1 MGTIQNSL
9 NTMLGTVAAGAAAA
23 KHIKN
28 QSEANEIAE
37 KNAAINAAENIED
50 TVKEYG
56 EADMEAGLKGQE
68 IATAQA
74 DLKKERADAELEKK
88 INHGEELTPDE
99 RLKLFVGYDDYQGA
113 TMRALQKNVELEKLQ
128 KAQQSY
134 QMKADAKRLQAEIY
148 RDQINKV
155 GKKGQSL
162 GTIKFSW
169 DKETK

>member
-1 MGTIQNSL
+1 MSFTNQA
-9 NTMLGTVAAGAAAA
+9 LGALGSATGALAAGE
-23 KHIKN
+23 HIK
-28 QSEANEIAE
+28 QQKQANDIAD
-37 KNAAINAAENIED
+37 KNAAIHAAENIED

-56 EADMEAGLKGQE
+56 ENDAAAGVKGQE
-68 IATAQA
+68 IEIAQN
-74 DLKKERADAELEKK
+74 EYEQEKK
-88 INHGEELTPDE
+88 LAALEQKMDAGGELTPE
-99 RLKLFVGYDDYQGA
+99 EKIVAAMGLQKGA
-113 TMRALQKNVELEKLQ
+113 TLRATMKNADISNLQ

-169 DKETK
+169 DKENK

>member
-1 MGTIQNSL
+1 MSFTNQALGA
-9 NTMLGTVAAGAAAA
+9 LGTATGALAAGE
-23 KHIKN
+23 HIK
-28 QSEANEIAE
+28 QQKQANDIAD
-37 KNAAINAAENIED
+37 KNAAINAAEHIED

-68 IATAQA
+68 IANAQA
-74 DLKKERADAELEKK
+74 DLKKERADAKLERK

-99 RLKLFVGYDDYQGA
+99 RLKLFVGYDGYQGA
-113 TMRALQKNVELEKLQ
+113 GMRVLQKNVELEKLQ

-155 GKKGQSL
+155 GKKGESL

-169 DKETK
+169 DMETK